1 MTILVTGAAGFI
13 GKHLVRSLLDDGHV
27 VVGVDNF
34 ITADRADIEPLLAH
48 ERFTFVERDIVD
60 GPLDD
65 LPQADSLSAI
75 FNLAC
80 PTGVPNLVPLAY
92 EMLATCYDGS
102 RNVLELARK
111 SGATVLLTSSAE
123 VYGNPLVSPQ
133 TEDYTGN
140 VDTLGVR
147 NGYEEGKRVAETLFG
162 IYAQKH
168 GVQAKIVRVF
178 NTYGPGM
185 SLSETRVVPAFV
197 RAALGGQ
204 PLRIHGEGAQNR
216 CHTFVTDMV
225 RGIRLAMAKGE
236 PGRAYNLGSQKQTT
250 IRELAEAIVRVAGSP
265 SQLQFIDRPSHD
277 HDSRLPDTKR
287 ARNELGWEPTIG
299 LDDGLALTLEDFRRR
314 LEARGERLI
323 KAA

>member
-13 GKHLVRSLLDDGHV
+13 GKHLVASLLDEGQT

-34 ITADRADIEPLLAH
+34 ITADRDDIKPLLDR
-48 ERFTFVERDIVD
+48 EGFTFVERDIVE

-65 LPQADSLSAI
+65 LPGGGAYTGI
-75 FNLAC
+75 YNLAC

-111 SGATVLLTSSAE
+111 NNAPVLLTSSAE

-133 TEDYTGN
+133 SEEYTGN

-147 NGYEEGKRVAETLFG
+147 NGYEEGKRVAETLYG
-162 IYAQKH
+162 IYAQKF

-197 RAALGGQ
+197 RAALAGE
-204 PLRIHGEGAQNR
+204 PLRIHGDGSQNR
-216 CHTFVTDMV
+216 CHTFVSDMV
-225 RGIRLAMAKGE
+225 RGIRLAMAKGA

-265 SQLQFIDRPSHD
+265 STLQFIDRPAHD
-277 HDSRLPDTKR
+277 HDSRLPDTTR
-287 ARNELGWEPTIG
+287 AQGELGWAPTVR
-299 LDDGLALTLEDFRRR
+299 LDEGLARTIEDFRGR
-314 LEARGERLI
+314 LEARGEKVIR
-323 KAA
+323 AA